1 MCAMSV
7 PPINGY
13 SKVSMAST
21 CWNVAQQLSHA
32 GTKIWDDQGN
42 FRYSLCAGVLVSIP
56 QSSKLHDY
64 LIQIGFNYTV
74 VILAAGSFH
83 YAVWLPCF
91 QKSELKGQWLIFL
104 GKLVEN
110 RCTNQPERNW
120 PIVLSFN
127 HNTSRYTRRVKEF
140 LQLHFQSC
148 CMIWLFGADM

>member
-21 CWNVAQQLSHA
+21 CWHVAQRLSHA

-56 QSSKLHDY
+56 QASKLHDY

-91 QKSELKGQWLIFL
+91 QTSELKGQWLIFL

-110 RCTNQPERNW
+110 RCTNRPERKLALWVAAQINRRGTGPW
-120 PIVLSFN
+120 CCHSTIILQG
-127 HNTSRYTRRVKEF
+127 TRDV
-140 LQLHFQSC
+140 
-148 CMIWLFGADM
+148 